1 MSDFLYS
8 MGLIIAVAVLVGAVI
23 VFSLVMLNGVLL
35 CV

>member
-35 CV
+35 CS